1 MVKLQYRIKTGRKL
15 DLKPPVR
22 YTEKIQ
28 WYKLYYREE
37 LMWRCADKLS
47 MRDYI
52 KEIGFGYLL
61 PQIYETYDDVDTI
74 NLTKLPNEFV
84 LKSSTGGGGREIIIC
99 TDKNK
104 FDLEDAKQKMKYWL
118 HSKKKNS
125 GREWVYDGHCP
136 KIIAEKLLKGE
147 PELIDYKFYC
157 FSGKCKLIHVAYDRT
172 LGKDVRIAF
181 FDRDFSPINVTV
193 DCERAALKE
202 NLPQKPKN
210 FEKMVEYA
218 ENLSRPFPH
227 VRIDLYNIQGET
239 ILGELTF
246 FNMSGYMNFIP
257 DSFDFELGKA
267 FTLPEEKF
275 AGRDTNRLICVIVI
289 IYKYCYFGDKNN
301 IVYTSQLRGA
311 V

>member
-1 MVKLQYRIKTGRKL
+1 MDYKKIIKKPETRQKILSLFNFIPDKQMVKLQYRIKTGRKL

-61 PQIYETYDDVDTI
+61 PQIYKTYDDVDTI

-84 LKSSTGGGGREIIIC
+84 LKSSTGGGGRDI
-99 TDKNK
+99 
-104 FDLEDAKQKMKYWL
+104 
-118 HSKKKNS
+118 
-125 GREWVYDGHCP
+125 
-136 KIIAEKLLKGE
+136 
-147 PELIDYKFYC
+147 IDYKFYC
-157 FSGKCKLIHVAYDRT
+157 FGGKCKLIHIAYDRT

-181 FDRDFSPINVTV
+181 FDRDFSQINVTV

-202 NLPQKPKN
+202 NLPQKPKK

-218 ENLSRPFPH
+218 ENLSKLFPH

-267 FTLPEEKF
+267 FILPEEKF